1 MEVLLMA
8 KFTMGTRPDEVER
21 QSRCNRFRSPPK
33 STNPFGCM
41 SKNVSERAMM
51 GSIRSHSSYWKLRGS
66 YNPMISIWCP
76 DGSSNS
82 TLSISKENSRLTFK
96 TFKFSRTYTATPPFF
111 RLSVPAQSL
120 SLRYIVYPSIATVLS
135 GFCLQRCVSEITL
148 TPISYDRKSAARAKD
163 ARTLFLI

>member
-21 QSRCNRFRSPPK
+21 QSRCNRFRSPPQ
-33 STNPFGCM
+33 STTPFGCM

-51 GSIRSHSSYWKLRGS
+51 GSIRSLHHTENLEDRTIQWLA
-66 YNPMISIWCP
+66 WCP

-82 TLSISKENSRLTFK
+82 TLSISKKNSRLTFNSSS
-96 TFKFSRTYTATPPFF
+96 FKFSRTYTATPPFF

-135 GFCLQRCVSEITL
+135 GFCLQRCVSEIT
-148 TPISYDRKSAARAKD
+148 S
-163 ARTLFLI
+163 RTWMKMLLSH